1 MTFVAPS
8 VSAVSVA
15 PAIRL
20 FRPIKVRLPLSRIR
34 AADEDGARRA
44 LGSDF
49 DIPASLASGSLLE
62 GLARIALG

>member
-1 MTFVAPS
+1 MTFVAPTS
-8 VSAVSVA
+8 SAASTG

-20 FRPIKVRLPLSRIR
+20 SIPARGRLPLSRIR
-34 AADEDGARRA
+34 AADEDSARRA

-49 DIPASLASGSLLE
+49 DIPASLASGSVLE